1 MSADHGTGLSST
13 PDSYQWQQTTV
24 LSPEA
29 ERLLALQIRVRWGI
43 VSLIWLV
50 LGVPSLWMLRAD
62 IRRLLEFFTWAGVKY
77 PLLYEPKIG
86 FCLCV
91 CVATTLT
98 TLMWQCKFEW
108 LGPSASERHE
118 LEKLAASI
126 RKRGSEHFLWSW
138 VNHRG

>member
-1 MSADHGTGLSST
+1 MN
-13 PDSYQWQQTTV
+13 V

-29 ERLLALQIRVRWGI
+29 KRLLALQIRVRWGI
-43 VSLIWLV
+43 VGLIWLV
-50 LGVPSLWMLRAD
+50 LGGPSLWLLRAD

-77 PLLYEPKIG
+77 PLLYQPKVG

-91 CVATTLT
+91 CVAITLT

-108 LGPSASERHE
+108 LGPSAAERRE

-126 RKRGSEHFLWSW
+126 RQRGPKHFLWSW
-138 VNHRG
+138 VMENRP